1 MQAPPQAVAQ
11 QTPWAHTPEAHCP
24 PLEQAAPFDDL
35 PQELPMQLFPEEQ
48 FASLVH
54 AVKHRLPLQ
63 VKGAHV
69 VAAGDRQ

>member
-1 MQAPPQAVAQ
+1 
-11 QTPWAHTPEAHCP
+11 
-24 PLEQAAPFDDL
+24 
-35 PQELPMQLFPEEQ
+35 MQLFPEEQ